1 MDNEISY
8 LLANIHSRKPGWMI
22 KANLEQAR
30 CVLAISLTP
39 GVEKSIQMEED
50 KQIAYAVSRIVDF
63 FPNLQI
69 NMIMQTKFGDS
80 LSNHKDFLKVSM
92 IQSRKMNES
101 IIANSVENHGL
112 STMISNLLSM

>member
-50 KQIAYAVSRIVDF
+50 KQIA
-63 FPNLQI
+63 
-69 NMIMQTKFGDS
+69 
-80 LSNHKDFLKVSM
+80 
-92 IQSRKMNES
+92 
-101 IIANSVENHGL
+101 
-112 STMISNLLSM
+112 